1 MSSILKCY
9 LYSGLHF
16 SNYINEPRGSREGKK
31 LKGRCW
37 RTKKTEK
44 IPVIKMLKTIP
55 PIFFPSL
62 RCKRKAYRHCLSSK
76 VLIKYDACVEEAHK
90 KNLPSATDTS
100 VYSRNGGFDSSLRAP
115 LLYFRLFQ

>member
-1 MSSILKCY
+1 M
-9 LYSGLHF
+9 
-16 SNYINEPRGSREGKK
+16 NREEVERKK
-31 LKGRCW
+31 ILKGRCW

-90 KNLPSATDTS
+90 KK
-100 VYSRNGGFDSSLRAP
+100 SSLCYRHECIFKKWGIRFFPPGPSPIFPPFPIKIFIADVV
-115 LLYFRLFQ
+115 FEIKNCAA